1 MKSLGGSEDKD
12 GDKKEAPDEGEE
24 AVHTDPGK
32 KKAVPGGND
41 QPVSIAMINMD
52 VKSPWTPRQVK
63 RSDQQYDNDDEDD
76 EEEDDEEDVDDDD
89 EFKDGD

>member
-32 KKAVPGGND
+32 KKAVP
-41 QPVSIAMINMD
+41 VSQWSTWWKLKAHGAQAK
-52 VKSPWTPRQVK
+52 VKSSGQ
-63 RSDQQYDNDDEDD
+63 
-76 EEEDDEEDVDDDD
+76 
-89 EFKDGD
+89 